1 MATKT
6 KRNFAASFDAVAN
19 RRQDSLQNKLEAA
32 NQRIAELEVLIEEQE
47 VHKIPLNMIE
57 PNPHQPRQSFYD
69 VEQMKNL
76 LQLQG
81 QKEPITLVKIPVKD
95 KYIIFDG
102 ERRYRAHHLLEWST
116 IDAVFIPYNP
126 QTFQEDVLIAA
137 LNKSSINAL
146 DEAEAIVKRIQQEI
160 DLNEKEIADQLLSFI
175 SYTRRRDKL
184 EDLKYLTT
192 IYEDRG
198 KYIDALN
205 FRNEK
210 EKTICL
216 TIVNLGRSCISIS
229 SNKFPLLKLSSDLKK
244 SIRERGL
251 NERIALHLNGIN
263 SHSKKLKGK
272 ITDKKALK
280 LRQELV
286 NKILNNGWSVRD
298 ASVAIKNAIQEITG
312 DTKPSIVKTYT
323 NYLERIEPKKLT
335 QLDKELLLEQ
345 LQNLI
350 TKIENS

>member
-1 MATKT
+1 MASKT

-19 RRQDSLQNKLEAA
+19 RKQDSLQNKLEAA
-32 NQRIAELEVLIEEQE
+32 NQRIAELEALIEEQE

-102 ERRYRAHHLLEWST
+102 ERRYRAHHLLKWNT

-160 DLNEKEIADQLLSFI
+160 DLNEKEIADKLLSFI
-175 SYTRRRDKL
+175 SYTRRRDL
-184 EDLKYLTT
+184 VLT
-192 IYEDRG
+192 D
-198 KYIDALN
+198 
-205 FRNEK
+205 FV
-210 EKTICL
+210 
-216 TIVNLGRSCISIS
+216 VNHFEGRSDRS
-229 SNKFPLLKLSSDLKK
+229 SSEQLTNFVAIRRRGNSCFREKLKL
-244 SIRERGL
+244 
-251 NERIALHLNGIN
+251 
-263 SHSKKLKGK
+263 
-272 ITDKKALK
+272 
-280 LRQELV
+280 
-286 NKILNNGWSVRD
+286 
-298 ASVAIKNAIQEITG
+298 
-312 DTKPSIVKTYT
+312 
-323 NYLERIEPKKLT
+323 
-335 QLDKELLLEQ
+335 
-345 LQNLI
+345 
-350 TKIENS
+350 